1 MNKKS
6 LSEEQKKW
14 LEFMEIWIWRK
25 IVELGGDTEIL
36 VLGEGKTLSE
46 YYSDLDDVLIRGYY
60 WDRIEVDMLNEL
72 RVRFIYK
79 SLDYHLALSLR
90 S

>member
-14 LEFMEIWIWRK
+14 LESFRVWIWDK
-25 IVELGGDTEIL
+25 IVDLGEDTEIL
-36 VLGEGKTLSE
+36 VLGEGKRLSE
-46 YYSDLDDVLIRGYY
+46 YYFCIYDISVRGYY
-60 WDRIEVDMLNEL
+60 WDKLETDVLNEL

-79 SLDYHLALSLR
+79 SLDYHLAMSLP
-90 S
+90 

>member
-14 LEFMEIWIWRK
+14 LQLMSLWVWDTII
-25 IVELGGDTEIL
+25 ELGGDTNVLI
-36 VLGEGKTLSE
+36 LGEGKTLSE
-46 YYSDLDDVLIRGYY
+46 YYSYLDDILIRGYY
-60 WDRIEVDMLNEL
+60 WDKMETDVLNEL

-79 SLDYHLALSLR
+79 SLDYHLALSLP
-90 S
+90 